1 MIEANQPNP
10 HPALQRKDAVE
21 ALIAKYQG
29 RSFDWR
35 SGCTCVHLARFHLRQ
50 MGHRPPT
57 LPRLRSALAAKRE
70 MQRRGWADVG
80 AMLDAIGLERIAPAQ
95 MVLGDLAVGPADEF
109 FGAIGVC
116 AGPLGQL
123 LGWHEDQPGLVIIHT
138 DLSQLTGAW
147 RV

>member
-1 MIEANQPNP
+1 MDPAGNPN
-10 HPALQRKDAVE
+10 HPALLRQTATE
-21 ALIAKYQG
+21 ATLARYRGKT
-29 RSFDWR
+29 FDWR
-35 SGCTCVHLARFHLRQ
+35 TGATCVHMARFQLRQ

-80 AMLDAIGLERIAPAQ
+80 AMLDAIGLQRIAPAQ
-95 MVLGDLAVGPADEF
+95 MLLGDLAVGPANEF

-116 AGPLGQL
+116 AGPLKL
-123 LGWHEDQPGLVIIHT
+123 LGWQEDAPGLVII
-138 DLSQLTGAW
+138 DADFSQLTGAW